1 MNNQMTVKQ
10 LLKLC
15 QEEVKKG
22 NGNKFIVVAD
32 DNKGN
37 GYHGMFF
44 GFSDAMEMEAD
55 LKVFG
60 DSVENQVYD
69 SCYKKPEEIIILG

>member
-1 MNNQMTVKQ
+1 MNNQMKVKQ

-22 NGNKFIVVAD
+22 NGDKFIVVAD
-32 DNKGN
+32 DNEGN

-44 GFSDAMEMEAD
+44 GFSDAIEMEAD
-55 LKVFG
+55 LKDFG
-60 DSVENQVYD
+60 DSLEYQISD
-69 SCYKKPEEIIILG
+69 SCYTKPEEIIILG